1 MYSSVVVCSSSNS
14 IVEFLSLNQLDI
26 EKNITMNTEPNF
38 CDCLCSVLMSRRNK
52 RKRKRMAEKLTDIEL
67 TGIILEE
74 TKPRTLG
81 GDPSSVLLQEDDIET
96 GRGTL
101 RVAVQGDRSKAAII
115 TYHDIGLNH
124 VTNFQGFFSYGDM
137 QPILRH
143 FCVYHINAPGQ
154 HDGALPLMQRQE
166 IGDPKAPV
174 NFTIVEV
181 DASNGCATTTLAAT
195 ASLDNISN
203 QETGD
208 TVGLTPQLNMK
219 YHFPSMDEL
228 SEMILPVLQFYGIKH
243 FIGFGMGAGANILT
257 RFALNHPEK
266 VDALALVNC
275 TASVS
280 GWTEWGWQKLN
291 TWYLK
296 SGSMTGFTEDY
307 LLWHW
312 FGQKTVDQNY
322 DLVRMYRD
330 TMKHINPHNLAL
342 FIESYTKRTAL
353 AVHRDLP
360 KLGVKSTPG
369 KNTGARALDCDVLLM
384 AGDNS
389 PHLDAMVDM
398 NSRIDP
404 SKTSWMKISDCGGMP
419 LEEAPEK
426 VCDAFRLFLQGLG
439 YVPFMSQTKI
449 MESRSAA
456 SRASLLGAG
465 GGGRGS
471 ITGTT
476 HQTPVVQEQEAEC

>member
-174 NFTIVEV
+174 
-181 DASNGCATTTLAAT
+181 
-195 ASLDNISN
+195 SN

-208 TVGLTPQLNMK
+208 TVGLTPQL

>member
-154 HDGALPLMQRQE
+154 HDGALPLMQSTE
-166 IGDPKAPV
+166 PHDDPAMPLVKGA
-174 NFTIVEV
+174 
-181 DASNGCATTTLAAT
+181 D
-195 ASLDNISN
+195 
-203 QETGD
+203 
-208 TVGLTPQLNMK
+208 K
-219 YHFPSMDEL
+219 RYHFPSMDEL

>member
-154 HDGALPLMQRQE
+154 HDGALPLMQR
-166 IGDPKAPV
+166 
-174 NFTIVEV
+174 
-181 DASNGCATTTLAAT
+181 
-195 ASLDNISN
+195 
-203 QETGD
+203 
-208 TVGLTPQLNMK
+208 

>member
-154 HDGALPLMQRQE
+154 HDGALPLMQ
-166 IGDPKAPV
+166 
-174 NFTIVEV
+174 
-181 DASNGCATTTLAAT
+181 S
-195 ASLDNISN
+195 SN

-208 TVGLTPQLNMK
+208 TVGLTPQL

>member
-174 NFTIVEV
+174 
-181 DASNGCATTTLAAT
+181 
-195 ASLDNISN
+195 
-203 QETGD
+203 
-208 TVGLTPQLNMK
+208 NMK

>member
-174 NFTIVEV
+174 
-181 DASNGCATTTLAAT
+181 
-195 ASLDNISN
+195 
-203 QETGD
+203 
-208 TVGLTPQLNMK
+208 

>member
-174 NFTIVEV
+174 TEPHDDPAMPLVKGA
-181 DASNGCATTTLAAT
+181 D
-195 ASLDNISN
+195 
-203 QETGD
+203 
-208 TVGLTPQLNMK
+208 K
-219 YHFPSMDEL
+219 RYHFPSMDEL

>member
-154 HDGALPLMQRQE
+154 HDGALPLMQR
-166 IGDPKAPV
+166 
-174 NFTIVEV
+174 
-181 DASNGCATTTLAAT
+181 
-195 ASLDNISN
+195 
-203 QETGD
+203 
-208 TVGLTPQLNMK
+208 NMK